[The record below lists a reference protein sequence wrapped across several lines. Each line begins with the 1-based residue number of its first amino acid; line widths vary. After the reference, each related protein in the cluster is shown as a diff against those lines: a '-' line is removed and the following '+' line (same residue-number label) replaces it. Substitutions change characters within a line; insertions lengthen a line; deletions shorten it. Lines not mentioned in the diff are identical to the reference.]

1 MEPAMAGKKNPKK
14 HPPKIDWNAIREDYL
29 VQNLDPEAEKP
40 YPIIA
45 LATHWGVSRDSC
57 DRHAKKEDWKGEL
70 RKRAKAI
77 ADARIDAHQDG
88 FIEQQREIRERH
100 ALVARSAIKVASK
113 KLATLKKPEKELT
126 VDQMVKML
134 AFGMAAERD
143 AAGMPKYI
151 QIQNVTPT
159 DPAREFET
167 PAQRME
173 RRRIQ
178 REVEKDLAEVYKR
191 LHDGP

>member
-1 MEPAMAGKKNPKK
+1 MAGKKNPKK
-14 HPPKIDWNAIREDYL
+14 HKPKIDWDAIREDYL
-29 VQNLDPEAEKP
+29 VRNLDNSKTKK
-40 YPIIA
+40 YSVNM
-45 LATHWGVSRDSC
+45 LAKTWGISRTSI
-57 DRHAKKEDWKGEL
+57 DRHVKAEDWNGEL
-70 RKRAKAI
+70 RRRTQAI
-77 ADARIDAHQDG
+77 ADARIEIHQDSI
-88 FIEQQREIRERH
+88 IEAQKEIRERH

-151 QIQNVTPT
+151 QIEDVTPM

-167 PAQRME
+167 PLMRME
-173 RRRIQ
+173 RRRVQ
-178 REVEKDLAEVYKR
+178 REVEADLAEVHER
-191 LHDGP
+191 LHGGSD